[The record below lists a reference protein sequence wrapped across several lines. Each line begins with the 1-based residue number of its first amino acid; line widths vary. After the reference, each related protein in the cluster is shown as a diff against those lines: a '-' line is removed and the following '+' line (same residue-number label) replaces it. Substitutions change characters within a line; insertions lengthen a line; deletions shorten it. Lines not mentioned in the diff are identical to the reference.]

1 MAKFIS
7 IATGL
12 AAAPNVLIGTDALL
26 GTSGTTGTVII
37 AGAGKTYTITTAA
50 TYGPGLLAAINTAIL
65 TTSGPLC
72 VPVTVPASTAI
83 SAITIA

>member
-12 AAAPNVLIGTDALL
+12 AAAPNVVISVDSLL
-26 GTSGTTGTVII
+26 GTSGTTGSVII
-37 AGAGKTYTITTAA
+37 AGAGKTYTIATAS
-50 TYGPGLLAAINTAIL
+50 TFGPGLLEAVNKAIL
-65 TTSGPLC
+65 SISGPIC
-72 VPVTVPASTAI
+72 VPVTVPTGTAI

>member
-26 GTSGTTGTVII
+26 GTSGTTGSVII
-37 AGAGKTYTITTAA
+37 AGGGKTYTITTAA